1 MIKGILD
8 NDILKDMLCENVKT
22 GVFQK
27 VAHACESKM
36 WFLAF

>member
-1 MIKGILD
+1 MIKDILD
-8 NDILKDMLCENVKT
+8 NDILKDMLCENVKI

-27 VAHACESKM
+27 AAHACESKT